1 VTDPRNWP
9 ADRQTN
15 CETKEN
21 VMPPK
26 KDIPNL
32 LIDATLKLAAERD
45 WHDVTM
51 IDIANEAGVSV
62 ADCYDH
68 CSGKGDLLRRFVKRV
83 DREVLADLDS
93 EDFNEPGH
101 DRLIAVIMARFDILS
116 EYRLALR
123 SIIASGGDLGP
134 ADGLRAIKTHF
145 GAMRWMLEAAGFQTS
160 GLHGSMRVAGLTAVY
175 ARTFK
180 YWLDDDSTDF
190 GPTMAYLDRELS
202 KAAGWDRRVEKG
214 LGKASSICGK
224 IGKRCKSFSVKK
236 SPSPGDNSPADVPP
250 DQATSSAT
258 NT

>member
-1 VTDPRNWP
+1 
-9 ADRQTN
+9 
-15 CETKEN
+15 
-21 VMPPK
+21 MPPK
-26 KDIPNL
+26 KDIPDL
-32 LIDATLKLAAERD
+32 LIDAALKLATERD

-51 IDIANEAGVSV
+51 IDIATRAGISV

-68 CSGKGDLLRRFVKRV
+68 CSSKADILRRFVKQV
-83 DREVLADLDS
+83 DREVLADLDT

-116 EYRLALR
+116 RYRPALR
-123 SIIASGGDLGP
+123 SIITSGGDLGP

-160 GLHGSMRVAGLTAVY
+160 GLHGNMRVAGLTAVY
-175 ARTFK
+175 AKTFK
-180 YWLDDDSTDF
+180 YWLDDETTDF

-224 IGKRCKSFSVKK
+224 ISKRCRNFSFKK
-236 SPSPGDNSPADVPP
+236 SSDADERTAPDAPSDTTPSTAANS
-250 DQATSSAT
+250 
-258 NT
+258 

>member
-1 VTDPRNWP
+1 
-9 ADRQTN
+9 
-15 CETKEN
+15 
-21 VMPPK
+21 MPSK

-32 LIDATLKLAAERD
+32 LIDAALKLAAERD

-51 IDIANEAGVSV
+51 IDIANEAGVTV

-68 CSGKGDLLRRFVKRV
+68 CSSKADILRRFVKRV
-83 DREVLADLDS
+83 DREVLADLES

-101 DRLIAVIMARFDILS
+101 DRLIAVIMARFDILADHRS
-116 EYRLALR
+116 ALR
-123 SIIASGGDLGP
+123 SIINAGGDLGP

-175 ARTFK
+175 AKTFK
-180 YWLDDDSTDF
+180 HWLDDDSTDF

-214 LGKASSICGK
+214 FGKASSICGK
-224 IGKRCKSFSVKK
+224 ITKRCRNFSLKK
-236 SPSPGDNSPADVPP
+236 STSAGENSPSDSTS
-250 DQATSSAT
+250 DQGASPAA
-258 NT
+258 NG

>member
-1 VTDPRNWP
+1 
-9 ADRQTN
+9 
-15 CETKEN
+15 
-21 VMPPK
+21 MPPK

-62 ADCYDH
+62 TDCYDH

-116 EYRLALR
+116 EYRPALR

-224 IGKRCKSFSVKK
+224 ISERCQSFSVKK
-236 SPSPGDNSPADVPP
+236 SPSPGDNSPADAPS
-250 DQATSSAT
+250 DQATSTAT
-258 NT
+258 ST

>member
-1 VTDPRNWP
+1 
-9 ADRQTN
+9 
-15 CETKEN
+15 
-21 VMPPK
+21 MPPK

-51 IDIANEAGVSV
+51 IDIANKARVSV

-83 DREVLADLDS
+83 DREVLADLES

-116 EYRLALR
+116 EYRAALR

-224 IGKRCKSFSVKK
+224 IRKRCQSFSVKK
-236 SPSPGDNSPADVPP
+236 SPSPGYNNPANGPS
-250 DQATSSAT
+250 DQATSTAT